1 MGHGWRSR
9 VALVQGVG
17 ELTLGSTLEN
27 LFDRHKVLTTLV
39 KIHYCV
45 QVHSLLVPQIGQGI
59 FV

>member
-1 MGHGWRSR
+1 M
-9 VALVQGVG
+9 ALVQGVG